1 MTTSAC
7 FEQNTEAPES
17 PEAFYIEL
25 KANKYFFSSLIKVVK
40 VQNIVIKVC
49 VHMLFI
55 EMLLAV
61 QRKLLAADGTYPPV
75 RLHVLFE
82 TALLKVWREDH
93 LTQGTPLMNIRS
105 EWGRKIYSHIREC
118 FDLQLWWQVGCVKKY
133 CLPRNT

>member
-75 RLHVLFE
+75 RLHVLVRNCFAQSVAGRSPHTGD
-82 TALLKVWREDH
+82 TAYEH
-93 LTQGTPLMNIRS
+93 
-105 EWGRKIYSHIREC
+105 
-118 FDLQLWWQVGCVKKY
+118 QV
-133 CLPRNT
+133 

>member
-17 PEAFYIEL
+17 PGALYIEL
-25 KANKYFFSSLIKVVK
+25 KANKYFSSLIKVVK

-61 QRKLLAADGTYPPV
+61 QGKLLAADGTYPPV

-82 TALLKVWREDH
+82 TALLKVWWEDH

-105 EWGRKIYSHIREC
+105 EWGRKRERV
-118 FDLQLWWQVGCVKKY
+118 F
-133 CLPRNT
+133 